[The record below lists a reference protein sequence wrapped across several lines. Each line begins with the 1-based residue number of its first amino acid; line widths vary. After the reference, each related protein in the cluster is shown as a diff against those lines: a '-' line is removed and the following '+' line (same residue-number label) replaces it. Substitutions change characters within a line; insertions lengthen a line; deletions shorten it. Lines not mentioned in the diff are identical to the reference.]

1 MLYLKQNILV
11 AKKESGEKER
21 KWYSASVMD
30 VYDNE
35 VLISLPRAGGKAIR
49 IKENSDLEVSF
60 VSGGVRYLFESGLA
74 QKFGQE
80 ALVIKQPRLVEKI
93 ELRQYP
99 RAKVGIEIFY
109 SEICSD
115 GSPPNVKR
123 GYLLDISGNGMRITS
138 DQLYS
143 PGISMSVSFNL
154 PDEAKNTIIP
164 VEMMCKVVRVIVDD
178 RSDPVEYQL
187 GLSFSRVSKS
197 HRGSIVNYVNGRL
210 GRDTNKQKG

>member
-11 AKKESGEKER
+11 AKKEASEKER

-49 IKENSDLEVSF
+49 IKEYSALEVSF
-60 VSGGVRYLFESGLA
+60 VSGGVRYLFESGLS

-99 RAKVGIEIFY
+99 RAQVDVEIFY
-109 SEICSD
+109 SEICS
-115 GSPPNVKR
+115 GGPPPEVKR
-123 GYLLDISGNGMRITS
+123 GFLLDISGNGMRISS

-154 PDEAKNTIIP
+154 PDEAKNTTIP
-164 VEMMCKVVRVIVDD
+164 VELMCKVVRVIVDD
-178 RSDPVEYQL
+178 RKDPVEYQL
-187 GLSFSRVSKS
+187 GLSFSRVRKC

-210 GRDTNKQKG
+210 GRDTTN